1 MNTFVIILLTLIIF
15 ISIIATF
22 YLILYNRI
30 QYSVIRIEEAE
41 RVIIDELQNRY
52 ELIQESKKPIE
63 KNTKMD
69 LNIFSDLEKVKKA
82 NISSYDLEKKITEA
96 ISTIYIV
103 KNDYPKLLEK
113 KEFKEI
119 IRKLEE
125 SDTKLDAAKSFYNT
139 HNTVLIKKIKAFPSN
154 IIALIHGIKIRP
166 YYDAK
171 EIFNEIDDGIK
182 I

>member
-1 MNTFVIILLTLIIF
+1 MHTIIIVLLTIIILAALIAMVY
-15 ISIIATF
+15 IS
-22 YLILYNRI
+22 LYNKL
-30 QYSVIRIEEAE
+30 QFSKIRIEEAE

-52 ELIQESKKPIE
+52 DLIEKSKKYIE

-69 LNIFSDLEKVKKA
+69 LTIFSELEKSKKT
-82 NISSYDLEKKITEA
+82 NISSYDLEKKITETIA
-96 ISTIYIV
+96 TIYLII
-103 KNDYPKLLEK
+103 NDYPKIEEK

-119 IRKLEE
+119 LRKINE
-125 SDTKLDAAKSFYNT
+125 SDTKIDAAKSFYNK
-139 HNTVLIKKIKAFPSN
+139 NNAKLVSLIKAFPSN
-154 IIALIHGIKIRP
+154 IVALIHGVKIQP